1 MRVFADIFSLSSC
14 CLQQEATI
22 FFIVINV
29 NALCSCQVLV
39 KRLFCGFEIFVFL
52 EGMYWLSEK
61 KVSGECLKKYSTVP
75 LTPKPPQHKTC
86 QSHQMT
92 LHGISYQVE
101 DYLPRSLLF
110 ERFHTCL

>member
-1 MRVFADIFSLSSC
+1 MLLFLVIYSLSEVAAYNKK
-14 CLQQEATI
+14 LL

-39 KRLFCGFEIFVFL
+39 KRLFCGFEIFASL
-52 EGMYWLSEK
+52 EGMHWLSEK
-61 KVSGECLKKYSTVP
+61 KVSDECLRNCSIDP
-75 LTPKPPQHKTC
+75 LIPKPLQHKTC